1 MGKKKLIAMIS
12 TEGLDKEEMIKKATE
27 AVDRF
32 KAAQEKEEAINQ
44 QFLSDEEKAFN
55 QFLQSIEFPIKKK
68 KYDSDGSERKMAPP
82 MRMNKNGLPAL
93 SSKLLNLVFGCVYG
107 MPNEEEIRKRSYLA
121 PLRNLEEND
130 QLMDSLNLIEK
141 LSMYNYWH
149 RWKQYHELYE
159 IAEPIL
165 GPFETNSE
173 GTSLWLARILAI
185 KELYG
190 LTTDEL
196 KAVLRKITIRI

>member
-93 SSKLLNLVFGCVYG
+93 SSKLLNLVFGCVYR
-107 MPNEEEIRKRSYLA
+107 MPDEEEIRILSYLA

-130 QLMDSLNLIEK
+130 QLMDYLHLIENIS
-141 LSMYNYWH
+141 LYNYRH
-149 RWKQYHELYE
+149 RFSQYYE
-159 IAEPIL
+159 MYEMAVPIL
-165 GPFETNSE
+165 GDFETNSE

-190 LTTDEL
+190 LTNEGL
-196 KAVLRKITIRI
+196 EGVLRKITIRI

>member
-27 AVDRF
+27 AVNRF
-32 KAAQEKEEAINQ
+32 KAALEIEVENSD
-44 QFLSDEEKAFN
+44 QFLSDDEKAFN
-55 QFLQSIEFPIKKK
+55 QYIQSLEFPIKKK
-68 KYDSDGSERKMAPP
+68 KYDSEGSERNMATPI
-82 MRMNKNGLPAL
+82 RMNKNGLPAL
-93 SSKLLNLVFGCVYG
+93 TGKLLNLVFGCVYR
-107 MPNEEEIRKRSYLA
+107 MPGKEEISKHSYLA
-121 PLRNLEEND
+121 PLRKIEEND
-130 QLMDSLNLIEK
+130 QLMDYLHLIENMS
-141 LSMYNYWH
+141 LYNYRH
-149 RWKQYHELYE
+149 RWKQYHVLYE

-173 GTSLWLARILAI
+173 GTSLWLGRILAI

-196 KAVLRKITIRI
+196 KGVLQKISIRI